1 MSFRPSDIVPSS
13 EARARL
19 TELPSRQD
27 YHHALASEHA
37 NVVLAEDAITGL
49 RQALAGQL
57 VSDDELDN
65 ALGSASVL

>member
-1 MSFRPSDIVPSS
+1 MSFRPSDIVPIS

-19 TELPSRQD
+19 TELARRLG

-37 NVVLAEDAITGL
+37 NVVLVEDAITGL

-65 ALGSASVL
+65 ALGSASVS